1 MEIPRKK
8 TSAANVFHRTDA
20 GDCWDSRIKKERPDP
35 FRTGAA
41 PGQVLNGETWHNL
54 HLIIFTR
61 AAARQSGK
69 PLPDR
74 ERRHCM
80 RQLPQHLIRH

>member
-20 GDCWDSRIKKERPDP
+20 GDCWDSRIKKERPGP

-54 HLIIFTR
+54 HLIIFPG
-61 AAARQSGK
+61 Q
-69 PLPDR
+69 
-74 ERRHCM
+74 RRGNQVNPYRTGSAGIVCASS
-80 RQLPQHLIRH
+80 RNI